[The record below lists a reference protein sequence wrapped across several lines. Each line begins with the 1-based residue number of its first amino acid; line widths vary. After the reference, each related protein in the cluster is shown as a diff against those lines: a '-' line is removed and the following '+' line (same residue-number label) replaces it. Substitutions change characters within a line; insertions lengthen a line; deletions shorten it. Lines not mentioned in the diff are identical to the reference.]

1 MTNVH
6 EKNNVTT
13 PQMARAAEHIH
24 LLIMIV
30 SGTAVVIL
38 LVGCMVARDW
48 IELLTWT
55 ALAAWA
61 LFHVAVLA
69 FLVGATGGF
78 DHV

>member
-1 MTNVH
+1 MH
-6 EKNNVTT
+6 EHNTVTT
-13 PQMARAAEHIH
+13 PQMARAAERIH

-30 SGTAVVIL
+30 SGAAVVIL
-38 LVGCMVARDW
+38 LVGCMVAHDW

-61 LFHVAVLA
+61 LFHAAILVFLA
-69 FLVGATGGF
+69 GATGGF

>member
-1 MTNVH
+1 MH
-6 EKNNVTT
+6 EHNTVTT
-13 PQMARAAEHIH
+13 PQMARAAERIH

-38 LVGCMVARDW
+38 LVGCMVAHDW

-55 ALAAWA
+55 ALATWA
-61 LFHVAVLA
+61 LFHVAILA
-69 FLVGATGGF
+69 FLAGATGGF